1 MSQEIY
7 NIVLGLAGTLGGW
20 WLKVMWDSLKE
31 LQSADKDLVEKVSRI
46 EVLVAGN
53 YVRREEFERA
63 LERIFVKLDNI
74 EIKIDAK
81 ADK

>member
-7 NIVLGLAGTLGGW
+7 NIVLGLASTLGGW

-31 LQSADKDLVEKVSRI
+31 LQAADKDLVEKVSRI
-46 EVLVAGN
+46 EILVAGN
-53 YVRREEFERA
+53 YVKREEFDRVVER
-63 LERIFVKLDNI
+63 LFVKLDNI

>member
-1 MSQEIY
+1 MSQEIF
-7 NIVLGLAGTLGGW
+7 NIAIGIISTLGGW

-31 LQSADKDLVEKVSRI
+31 LQAADKDLVEKVSRI

-53 YVRREEFERA
+53 YVRREEFDRAVER
-63 LERIFVKLDNI
+63 LFVKLDSI
-74 EIKIDAK
+74 ELKIDAK

>member
-7 NIVLGLAGTLGGW
+7 NIVLGLASTLGGW

-31 LQSADKDLVEKVSRI
+31 LQAADKDLVEKVSRI

-53 YVRREEFERA
+53 YVKREEFDRVVER
-63 LERIFVKLDNI
+63 LFVKLDNI

>member
-7 NIVLGLAGTLGGW
+7 NIVLGLASTLGGW

-31 LQSADKDLVEKVSRI
+31 LQAADKDLVEKVSRI

-53 YVRREEFERA
+53 YVRREEFDRAVER
-63 LERIFVKLDNI
+63 LFVKLESI
-74 EIKIDAK
+74 ELKIDAK

>member
-1 MSQEIY
+1 MSQEIF
-7 NIVLGLAGTLGGW
+7 NIAIGLISTLGGW

-31 LQSADKDLVEKVSRI
+31 LQAADKDLVEKVSRI

-53 YVRREEFERA
+53 YVRREEFDRAVER
-63 LERIFVKLDNI
+63 LFVKLDSI
-74 EIKIDAK
+74 ELKIDAK

>member
-31 LQSADKDLVEKVSRI
+31 LQAADKDLVEKVSRI

-53 YVRREEFERA
+53 YVRREEFDRAVER
-63 LERIFVKLDNI
+63 LFVKLDNI

>member
-1 MSQEIY
+1 MSQEIF
-7 NIVLGLAGTLGGW
+7 NIAIGLISTLGGW

-31 LQSADKDLVEKVSRI
+31 LQAADKDLVEKVSRI
-46 EVLVAGN
+46 EILVAGN
-53 YVRREEFERA
+53 YVKREEFDRVVER
-63 LERIFVKLDNI
+63 LFVKLDNI

>member
-1 MSQEIY
+1 MSQEIF
-7 NIVLGLAGTLGGW
+7 NIAIGIISTLGGW

-31 LQSADKDLVEKVSRI
+31 LQAADKDLVEKVSRI

-53 YVRREEFERA
+53 YVKREEFDRA
-63 LERIFVKLDNI
+63 LERLFVKLDSI
-74 EIKIDAK
+74 ELKIDAK

>member
-7 NIVLGLAGTLGGW
+7 NIVLGLASTLGGW

-31 LQSADKDLVEKVSRI
+31 LQAADKDLVEKVSRI

-53 YVRREEFERA
+53 YVRREEFDRAVER
-63 LERIFVKLDNI
+63 LFVKLDSI
-74 EIKIDAK
+74 ELTIDAK

>member
-1 MSQEIY
+1 MSQEIF
-7 NIVLGLAGTLGGW
+7 NIAIGLISTLGGW

-31 LQSADKDLVEKVSRI
+31 LQAADKDLVEKVSRI

-53 YVRREEFERA
+53 YVRREEFDRAVER
-63 LERIFVKLDNI
+63 LFVKLDSI
-74 EIKIDAK
+74 ELKIGAK

>member
-7 NIVLGLAGTLGGW
+7 NIALGLAGTLGGW

-31 LQSADKDLVEKVSRI
+31 LQSADKDLTEKVSRI

-53 YVRREEFERA
+53 YVKREEFDRAFER
-63 LERIFVKLDNI
+63 LFVKLDSI
-74 EIKIDAK
+74 ELKIDAK

>member
-31 LQSADKDLVEKVSRI
+31 LQAADKDLVEKVSRI
-46 EVLVAGN
+46 EDPRG
-53 YVRREEFERA
+53 R
-63 LERIFVKLDNI
+63 
-74 EIKIDAK
+74 
-81 ADK
+81 

>member
-7 NIVLGLAGTLGGW
+7 NIVLGLASTLGGW

-31 LQSADKDLVEKVSRI
+31 LQAADKDLVEKVSRI

-53 YVRREEFERA
+53 YVRREEFDRAVER
-63 LERIFVKLDNI
+63 LLSS
-74 EIKIDAK
+74 
-81 ADK
+81 